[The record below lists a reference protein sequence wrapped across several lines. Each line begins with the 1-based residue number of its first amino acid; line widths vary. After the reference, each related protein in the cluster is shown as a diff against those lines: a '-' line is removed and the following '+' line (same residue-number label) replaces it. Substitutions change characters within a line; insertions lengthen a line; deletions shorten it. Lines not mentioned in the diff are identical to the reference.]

1 MPGPKAKPRMPGRSL
16 EAQSAN
22 AASSTSES
30 PPQKSFGLR
39 MMLRAAGADAPPC
52 PSDICPPRFTAR
64 TPPSRF
70 LCACCPHASTAAPPR
85 VKQSDKSA
93 QGQWRSFVLRGEG
106 LLPNR
111 IPQAGKGASATCRP
125 QLASGGHAAACA
137 RTARSADPSALPA
150 LRCHTAAIHPID
162 DARREPLSALPSRR
176 WHPEIVAAIES
187 VDGRFRHATAA
198 YASTHSAMDVGR
210 GASIPSSFSPSI

>member
-70 LCACCPHASTAAPPR
+70 LCACCPHASTAAPRR
-85 VKQSDKSA
+85 VQTKATKA
-93 QGQWRSFVLRGEG
+93 HRVNGEVLCCEVRHFSRTAYRRRAKELQRHAGRNSERRARG
-106 LLPNR
+106 
-111 IPQAGKGASATCRP
+111 
-125 QLASGGHAAACA
+125 ACA

-150 LRCHTAAIHPID
+150 LRFIPPPFTRSMTRAANRFQLFHRADGI
-162 DARREPLSALPSRR
+162 RRLSPQ
-176 WHPEIVAAIES
+176 
-187 VDGRFRHATAA
+187 
-198 YASTHSAMDVGR
+198 
-210 GASIPSSFSPSI
+210 